1 MPKKANTT
9 KKMAAT
15 KKNAGSIAAA
25 IAMAMA
31 GGDTPTFGRVDK
43 ALGNGMFKIT
53 VIKNN
58 KPVEVQGMIRGVLR
72 GGQNSVAFIAADMF
86 VLLSE
91 SNTKVHEIAAVINRR
106 SDIKQ
111 LKKEGL
117 ISKML
122 TATLEGGED
131 DLFEDREDEDESD
144 DALGDAL
151 GKDSK
156 VRTMKTEGDA
166 EAEVAVDDL

>member
-1 MPKKANTT
+1 MPKKSNTT

-25 IAMAMA
+25 IATAMA

-53 VIKNN
+53 IIKNN

-72 GGQNSVAFIAADMF
+72 GGQNSVAFIATDMF

-131 DLFEDREDEDESD
+131 DLFEDREDEDEADEESGE
-144 DALGDAL
+144 AIG
-151 GKDSK
+151 K
-156 VRTMKTEGDA
+156 VRTEKPEGD
-166 EAEVAVDDL
+166 AEVAVDDL